1 MKEAPYKTLTDEQ
14 YMETLRHGCA
24 DFPFR
29 YYEEDVWKFD
39 LHRIDWHWHKEVE
52 FVYAERGDVVCYAGA
67 DKFTLPQGCGLF
79 VNGGAL
85 HRYEAEQSVSMPNI
99 VFLPELLGAADGRVF
114 RKYIEPVLRLGA
126 GHLLL
131 CPQDGRQREMLEILT
146 SIFALWRTSDPSE
159 LVTVQ
164 KLLALW
170 QLLAEQLPPA
180 EGAHQPGETAHGK
193 RLQLMMQYI
202 HEIKQIFRPALAYVV
217 QFVRRDRQS
226 VNACF
231 PLGSPVHHQHDP
243 FHYIIY
249 VCKVPHAL
257 AEIENLDFLPCQKL
271 VRKAE
276 ICHVRTSCRTIDCK
290 KAKPCGRYVIQFR
303 ICMGQHF
310 IAFLGGGI
318 QGDREISPVVNRVW
332 SFRCFPIYR

>member
-1 MKEAPYKTLTDEQ
+1 MKEAPYKTLTDEL

-52 FVYAERGDVVCYAGA
+52 IVYAERGDIVCYAGT

-79 VNGGAL
+79 VNSGAL
-85 HRYEAEQSVSMPNI
+85 HRYEAEKSVSMPNI
-99 VFLPELLGAADGRVF
+99 VFLPELLGTADGRVF
-114 RKYIEPVLRLGA
+114 RKYIEPVLRSGA
-126 GHLLL
+126 ACLLL
-131 CPQDGRQREMLEILT
+131 RPQCGRQREMLEILT
-146 SIFALWRTSDPSE
+146 SIFTLWRTSEPSE

-202 HEIKQIFRPALAYVV
+202 HERYRQPISLQDIAAAVYVSKNSALQIFRE
-217 QFVRRDRQS
+217 
-226 VNACF
+226 
-231 PLGSPVHHQHDP
+231 G
-243 FHYIIY
+243 I
-249 VCKVPHAL
+249 
-257 AEIENLDFLPCQKL
+257 
-271 VRKAE
+271 
-276 ICHVRTSCRTIDCK
+276 RTSPIAYLIEYRLARAAELLASTEK
-290 KAKPCGRYVIQFR
+290 NVAAVAAETGFESAAYFSRKFK
-303 ICMGQHF
+303 QHY
-310 IAFLGGGI
+310 G
-318 QGDREISPVVNRVW
+318 ISPSLYALRE
-332 SFRCFPIYR
+332 R

>member
-1 MKEAPYKTLTDEQ
+1 MTDEQ
-14 YMETLRHGCA
+14 YMETMRHGCA

-29 YYEEDVWKFD
+29 YYEKDVWKFD

-52 FVYAERGDVVCYAGA
+52 FVYAERGDVVCYIGA

-85 HRYEAEQSVSMPNI
+85 HRYEAKKSVSMPNI

-114 RKYIEPVLRLGA
+114 RKYIKPVLRLGA

-146 SIFALWRTSDPSE
+146 SVFALWRTSEPSE

-180 EGAHQPGETAHGK
+180 EGAHQPGETAHEK

-202 HEIKQIFRPALAYVV
+202 HR
-217 QFVRRDRQS
+217 
-226 VNACF
+226 
-231 PLGSPVHHQHDP
+231 H
-243 FHYIIY
+243 
-249 VCKVPHAL
+249 
-257 AEIENLDFLPCQKL
+257 
-271 VRKAE
+271 
-276 ICHVRTSCRTIDCK
+276 
-290 KAKPCGRYVIQFR
+290 
-303 ICMGQHF
+303 
-310 IAFLGGGI
+310 
-318 QGDREISPVVNRVW
+318 
-332 SFRCFPIYR
+332 

>member
-1 MKEAPYKTLTDEQ
+1 MMEEAPYKTLTDEQ
-14 YMETLRHGCA
+14 YMETMRHGCA

-52 FVYAERGDVVCYAGA
+52 FVYAERGDVVCYAGT

-79 VNGGAL
+79 VNSGAL
-85 HRYEAEQSVSMPNI
+85 HRYEAKKSVSMPNI

-114 RKYIEPVLRLGA
+114 RKYIKPVLRLGA

-146 SIFALWRTSDPSE
+146 SVFALWRTSEPSE

-193 RLQLMMQYI
+193 RLQLMMHYI
-202 HEIKQIFRPALAYVV
+202 HERYRQPISLQDIAAAVYVSKNSALQIFRE
-217 QFVRRDRQS
+217 
-226 VNACF
+226 
-231 PLGSPVHHQHDP
+231 G
-243 FHYIIY
+243 I
-249 VCKVPHAL
+249 
-257 AEIENLDFLPCQKL
+257 
-271 VRKAE
+271 
-276 ICHVRTSCRTIDCK
+276 RTSPIAYLIEYRLARAAELLASTEK
-290 KAKPCGRYVIQFR
+290 SVAAVAAETGFESAAYFSRKFK
-303 ICMGQHF
+303 QHY
-310 IAFLGGGI
+310 G
-318 QGDREISPVVNRVW
+318 ISPSLYALRE
-332 SFRCFPIYR
+332 R